1 MIRQAGFVAFLLGI
15 WLLLWGEVS
24 IANVV
29 SGLLVAA
36 LLLLVFPRTPST
48 TGFVVRPVPTL
59 RFLLFFGREM
69 IESVV
74 LLSREVLSRRSR
86 FHTGVIAV
94 PVHGCP
100 SALLAVVA
108 NLIALT
114 PGTMTVQIDTDTPTL
129 YVHVLIF
136 RDIESVRGKIE
147 KLNRHVV
154 LAFAGKDE
162 CARFLEATR

>member
-1 MIRQAGFVAFLLGI
+1 
-15 WLLLWGEVS
+15 VS